1 MFKTGK
7 TKESIFLTSKKVT
20 YLDPRSKL
28 IILVSFLIGV
38 LYSLNLYVL
47 MCLVLFSLLLVLMSK
62 INLKYILMAV
72 FFLSLFSGLATLI
85 AYYVVTKDNIYMFFA
100 AVEIRL
106 VSSFFM
112 ISWFFYTVS
121 PYELSISLE
130 KMFVPSILTWLI
142 TTIYQFIPV
151 LSEEV
156 LEINNIRKLKGLTAK
171 KWKMR
176 KQFYILRKTLKPL
189 ITGSMNRGVDLAEAM
204 ILKGFQPKRREDHLL
219 DLHIKITDITVMLVS
234 IAILVCIIV
243 FFRG

>member
-28 IILVSFLIGV
+28 LILAAFLIGV
-38 LYSLNLYVL
+38 LYSLNIYVL
-47 MCLVLFSLLLVLMSK
+47 ISLVLFSLVLVLISK
-62 INLKYILMAV
+62 INPKHILIAV
-72 FFLSLFSGLATLI
+72 FFLSFFSGLATLI
-85 AYYVVTKDNIYMFFA
+85 AYYTVTKDNIYMFFA
-100 AVEIRL
+100 TIEIRL
-106 VSSFFM
+106 VSSFLI

-156 LEINNIRKLKGLTAK
+156 IEINNIRKLKGLTAK

-176 KQFYILRKTLKPL
+176 KQFYILSKTLKPL

-204 ILKGFQPKRREDHLL
+204 ILKGFKPKRRKDHLL
-219 DLHIKITDITVMLVS
+219 DLHIKIIDITVMLVS
-234 IAILVCIIV
+234 TSILVCIII
-243 FFRG
+243 FFRA